1 MLGFFVP
8 GAAEVIIIGLVLA
21 VFVAIIAGAVALFH
35 AVSSRGTSR
44 PASQNLMRCPDCEH
58 LVSIHANNCPQ
69 CGRPIGTDTR

>member
-35 AVSSRGTSR
+35 AVSAKSASR
-44 PASQNLMRCPDCEH
+44 PSSSNLMPCPDCEH
-58 LVSIHANNCPQ
+58 LVSIHASNCPQ
-69 CGRPIGTDTR
+69 CGCPVSPPSP

>member
-44 PASQNLMRCPDCEH
+44 PASQNLMRCPDCDH
-58 LVSIHANNCPQ
+58 LVSIHASNCPQ
-69 CGRPIGTDTR
+69 CACPVSPPSP